1 MFLVGEATDAETPT
15 HTETTATFKT
25 NLVSPGDSM
34 QYDITVENQ
43 GDIDAVLESIDVNTS
58 DNAAILFEAT
68 GIKRGDKLLPDES
81 DILTV
86 TVTYNPDVTSQP
98 ENLNATVTVTLN
110 YVQDNGTVLPE
121 PDPIDIGGIEVMP
134 VTSGDGLYGDEYT
147 SGRYVYRG
155 TNPNNYIMFNNE
167 LWRIISKK
175 LMEHIRYSEMK
186 YFQIWHLIVEGQ
198 EQQDIVHRLLPLMMA
213 VMHGHQP
220 QI

>member
-1 MFLVGEATDAETPT
+1 
-15 HTETTATFKT
+15 
-25 NLVSPGDSM
+25 M

-110 YVQDNGTVLPE
+110 YVQDNGTILPE

-134 VTSGDGLYGDEYT
+134 VTSGDD
-147 SGRYVYRG
+147 
-155 TNPNNYIMFNNE
+155 
-167 LWRIISKK
+167 
-175 LMEHIRYSEMK
+175 
-186 YFQIWHLIVEGQ
+186 
-198 EQQDIVHRLLPLMMA
+198 
-213 VMHGHQP
+213 
-220 QI
+220 